1 MATPAPKPIPDHP
14 LLSDRRRLDAITDV
28 MYAQIQKVMFR
39 YGPRQ
44 RRSAAQAGRGTERSL
59 HGGSSADDVL
69 QEATLALL
77 CYPPDQLATTW
88 EALAVRIAQNKAV
101 DAVRAAR
108 KGRARSSEDDEGEI
122 QLIVLDL
129 DARAEGPLGTFPTP
143 DDELEREFIKT
154 RQQKILERL
163 AREVLSERDR
173 RIYYDVHHLGI
184 SNAEAGRA
192 LGLTGQGVGQIYRAV
207 ANRLLLAAHN
217 DPEFRLLSDHTNHGE
232 QNHDDP
238 T

>member
-1 MATPAPKPIPDHP
+1 MATPAPKPIPNHS
-14 LLSDRRRLDAITDV
+14 LLSDRRRLDTIRDV
-28 MYAQIQKVMFR
+28 MYAEIQKVMYR

-44 RRSAAQAGRGTERSL
+44 NRSAAQAGRGTERSL

-69 QEATLALL
+69 QDATLALL
-77 CYPPDQLATTW
+77 CYPPGRLATTW

-108 KGRARSSEDDEGEI
+108 KGRTRPGEDEDEI
-122 QLIVLDL
+122 HLVSLDPNAG
-129 DARAEGPLGTFPTP
+129 DDGPLGKIPTP
-143 DDELEREFIKT
+143 DDELEVEFIKT

-163 AREVLSERDR
+163 ARELLSERDR

-184 SNAEAGRA
+184 SLAEVGRH

-207 ANRLLLAAHN
+207 SNRLLLAAHN
-217 DPEFRLLSDHTNHGE
+217 DPEFRLLSNHTDQRE